1 MVDYNFFYQEAIKLE
16 LMSISEAKQFQ
27 NDLRNKLDFYSFD
40 VSDDL
45 KILALDVSYKDNF
58 AKASAVV
65 FDLKEKAVLQT
76 SISRCAVRFPYI
88 SGFLAFREVKPLF
101 AALRD
106 ITIDFDVIMV
116 DGQGIAHPRRAGL
129 ACHIGYILKKPTFGC
144 AKSRLF
150 GKEMGE
156 LGPKKGSFAAL
167 VDKGETIGAVLRTK
181 DNTSPLYI
189 SVGNMINLTNAIE
202 ITLKCSFS
210 RIPEP
215 LKIADKLSKIMAEA

>member
-16 LMSISEAKQFQ
+16 LMSIPEAKQFQ
-27 NDLRNKLDFYSFD
+27 NDLRNKLDFCSFD

-45 KILALDVSYKDNF
+45 KILALDVSYKNNF

-65 FDLKEKAVLQT
+65 FDLKENAILQT

-167 VDKGETIGAVLRTK
+167 VDKGET
-181 DNTSPLYI
+181 
-189 SVGNMINLTNAIE
+189 
-202 ITLKCSFS
+202 
-210 RIPEP
+210 
-215 LKIADKLSKIMAEA
+215 

>member
-1 MVDYNFFYQEAIKLE
+1 MIDYNFFYQEACKLE
-16 LMSISEAKQFQ
+16 LMSLAEAKQFQ
-27 NDLRNKLDFYSFD
+27 KDLKTKLNFCNLE
-40 VSDDL
+40 VSDNL
-45 KILALDVSYKDNF
+45 KILGLDVSYKNNL

-65 FDLKEKAVLQT
+65 FDLKEKIVLQT

-101 AALRD
+101 AAMRG
-106 ITIDFDVIMV
+106 IKIDFDVVMV
-116 DGQGIAHPRRAGL
+116 DGQGIAHPRGAGL
-129 ACHIGYILKKPTFGC
+129 ACHIGYILQKPTLGC

-150 GKEMGE
+150 GKESGE

-167 VDKGETIGAVLRTK
+167 VDKGETIGAVLRTN

-189 SVGNMINLTNAIE
+189 SAGNLINLTNSIE